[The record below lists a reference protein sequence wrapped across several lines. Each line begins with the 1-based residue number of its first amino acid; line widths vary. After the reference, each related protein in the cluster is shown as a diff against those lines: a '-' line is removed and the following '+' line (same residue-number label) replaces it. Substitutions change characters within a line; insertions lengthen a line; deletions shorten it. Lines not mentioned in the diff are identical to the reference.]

1 MKKFK
6 SIYEKNSK
14 KIVEDQSVPMNYN
27 DYEGRM
33 AKQNLYKLH
42 KYSKELFEMIHDYQ
56 EMESWVQEKI
66 AKAAD
71 YIGSVKHY
79 MEYEM
84 NYPEGEKG
92 QYDDEE
98 TYEQVHSIDD
108 ILPLLRQS
116 VKENKTITFVTK
128 DSQQVMVNSTL
139 AENILNTYEELNDYN
154 REKFANHLI
163 ESKNKFWTIA
173 NFSSKSS

>member
-6 SIYEKNSK
+6 NIYEKNSK
-14 KIVEDQSVPMNYN
+14 KIVEDHHVPMNYN

-56 EMESWVQEKI
+56 EMESWIQEKI

-84 NYPEGEKG
+84 NYPEGEKD

>member
-1 MKKFK
+1 M
-6 SIYEKNSK
+6 
-14 KIVEDQSVPMNYN
+14 
-27 DYEGRM
+27 
-33 AKQNLYKLH
+33 
-42 KYSKELFEMIHDYQ
+42 
-56 EMESWVQEKI
+56 
-66 AKAAD
+66 
-71 YIGSVKHY
+71 
-79 MEYEM
+79 
-84 NYPEGEKG
+84 
-92 QYDDEE
+92 
-98 TYEQVHSIDD
+98 HSIDD

>member
-84 NYPEGEKG
+84 NYPEGEKS

-154 REKFANHLI
+154 R
-163 ESKNKFWTIA
+163 
-173 NFSSKSS
+173 